1 MSDQDDSSDDET
13 YNYDSMVNTFK
24 QRYIDEQ
31 EELKREEENIINNIL
46 AEKTQ
51 YDDDNYTSAI
61 ENILKSTSND
71 MKSDFDPSKLK
82 KVNNILGTSLDNK
95 SNINNDKKHSSN
107 KLKLDDSETKLSI
120 IEYENIYSN
129 KTKPQIVKTF
139 YMDFYKLDIER
150 ETLKQIL
157 WTLNGYS
164 YFAPSKI
171 NRKSLKKNV
180 YYLSYSK
187 YSEQPKLMN
196 GILVWIGNNKSVI
209 CYQGSKWSILNS
221 RPMFMKN
228 ESLEEINNN
237 I

>member
-1 MSDQDDSSDDET
+1 MSDQYNSSDDET

-51 YDDDNYTSAI
+51 DDDDNYTSAI

-95 SNINNDKKHSSN
+95 SNINNYKKHSSN
-107 KLKLDDSETKLSI
+107 KLKSDDGETKLSI

-129 KTKPQIVKTF
+129 QTKPQIVKTF
-139 YMDFYKLDIER
+139 YMDFYKIDIER